1 MSSQMVGVQAN
12 ILAHAPKGVYVHCA
26 AHCLNLVV
34 SHACSLQS
42 IRNMIDKLKQVCIFF
57 NYSPKRN
64 GLLSA
69 IIQEQHPEN
78 GKKKPLITLSAT
90 RWVARIEAYD
100 HFYAS
105 FKYTVFALEIMA
117 HNMHHNECP
126 EQFHGC
132 WQGKTRTDASALLK
146 AIADFDFIVTFIIAY
161 SLLSHMTGLTVK
173 LQKKTKVDRKWGFW
187 LIDFGNFRKLGQ
199 DFLY

>member
-1 MSSQMVGVQAN
+1 MHIFQ
-12 ILAHAPKGVYVHCA
+12 
-26 AHCLNLVV
+26 
-34 SHACSLQS
+34 LQS
-42 IRNMIDKLKQVCIFF
+42 K
-57 NYSPKRN
+57 KRN

-78 GKKKPLITLSAT
+78 GKKKPLITLCAT
-90 RWVARIEAYD
+90 RWVARIKAYD

-132 WQGKTRTDASALLK
+132 WQGKTRTDASALLQ

-173 LQKKTKVDRKWGFW
+173 LQKKTNDIYKAFAMVSEVKTIEIYVPISMLILMVSTIW
-187 LIDFGNFRKLGQ
+187 L
-199 DFLY
+199 